1 MRGRAQKACTAAR
14 IQIGFRRER
23 DIAAHCDRPARKAR
37 ANRGLQPWWLMRATA
52 HGRYA
57 VCSSKPHSYPPPH
70 RSHMQPRTII
80 PTSTRQLDL
89 GDGGS
94 WSRSTSSRGRSRR
107 SGLHRT
113 LKTRPSIHR
122 WSRLD
127 KDICRNC
134 SAVGQQH
141 LQSRWMWDLCL
152 FSGKP
157 CHMGARLPACS
168 LRATP
173 PRTPWLR
180 GRQGRQALPRSAGMP
195 KSP

>member
-57 VCSSKPHSYPPPH
+57 VCSSKPHSYPRRTGPTCSH
-70 RSHMQPRTII
+70 GRSSRQAPGS
-80 PTSTRQLDL
+80 STRATEGAGRVVRPRAAAVDAQACTELSKPDL
-89 GDGGS
+89 
-94 WSRSTSSRGRSRR
+94 
-107 SGLHRT
+107 
-113 LKTRPSIHR
+113 HR